1 MSSYDYEQL
10 EARIKKLEGVVF
22 NTAEKFEISTVPT
35 SKLDWSLNERAFVS
49 KYVGGLKSGTE
60 KFVLLVAYLAKG
72 DEQTKVALK
81 DIQQLWG
88 KMTASSLLGMKYNGK
103 YSTEAKTRGWV
114 NSPAQGMYEL
124 AYGWEE
130 VLNNEQPAKPDSK

>member
-1 MSSYDYEQL
+1 MSNHDYEQL
-10 EARIKKLEGVVF
+10 EARLDKLEEIVF
-22 NTAEKFEISTVPT
+22 DTVKKFVAPINTAGKM
-35 SKLDWSLNERAFVS
+35 DWKLNERAFVS
-49 KYVGGLKSGTE
+49 KYVGDLSSGTE

-72 DEQTKVALK
+72 DEKMKVALK

-114 NSPAQGMYEL
+114 NSPTKGIYEL

-130 VLNNEQPAKPDSK
+130 MLDNEQPAKSNDK